1 MTSVVFMGTPS
12 SAVPTLQL
20 LAGQC
25 EVRAVITRPDRPK
38 GRSGAPEP
46 PPVKAAAREM
56 GLEVIQPGSRL
67 ELDASLAGLSPYQ
80 VGVVVAFGQILS
92 GQAISV
98 AEVGNLNVHFSLLP
112 WWRGAAPVAHA
123 IMAGDEMTGVTIIEI
138 DDGLDTGG
146 VLTAQAIDIRPGENA
161 GQLTDRLASA
171 GARLI
176 ASVLDGYAAGS
187 LTPVPQVDEGMTYA
201 SKLEPADRELRIE
214 MGADEFV
221 NRVRGLAPKPGA
233 YLTLDGVRTRILDAA
248 VASDDVDPGRWEL
261 VDSRPL
267 VGLAGGSVELRML
280 QPAGKRAMTG
290 VEWGRG
296 RKTSRGRSGGESPSR
311 WPTP

>member
-1 MTSVVFMGTPS
+1 VTSVVFMGTPS

-112 WWRGAAPVAHA
+112 RWRGAAPVAHA

-161 GQLTDRLASA
+161 GQLTDRLASV
-171 GARLI
+171 GARLVV
-176 ASVLDGYAAGS
+176 SVVDGYAGGS

-201 SKLEPADRELRIE
+201 SKLEPADRELRVE

-221 NRVRGLAPKPGA
+221 NRVRGLAPRPGA
-233 YLTLDGVRTRILDAA
+233 HLTLDGVRTRILDAA
-248 VASDDVDPGRWEL
+248 VARDDVDPGRWEL
-261 VDSRPL
+261 IDSKPL
-267 VGLAGGSVELRML
+267 VGLARGSVELRML

-296 RKTSRGRSGGESPSR
+296 RKTSRGRVGG
-311 WPTP
+311 

>member
-1 MTSVVFMGTPS
+1 MGTPS

-25 EVRAVITRPDRPK
+25 DVRAVITRPDRPR

-46 PPVKAAAREM
+46 PPIKAAAREL

-92 GQAISV
+92 GQALSV
-98 AEVGNLNVHFSLLP
+98 AAVGNLNVHFSLLP
-112 WWRGAAPVAHA
+112 RWRGAAPVAHA

-138 DDGLDTGG
+138 DEGLDTGG

-161 GQLTDRLASA
+161 GQLTERLASV
-171 GARLI
+171 GARLVV
-176 ASVLDGYAAGS
+176 SVLDGYAGGS

-201 SKLEPADRELRIE
+201 SKLEPADRELRVE
-214 MGADEFV
+214 MEADDFV

-233 YLTLDGVRTRILDAA
+233 HLAIDGVRTRILGAA
-248 VASDDVDPGRWEL
+248 VAATVIEPGRWEL

-267 VGLAGGSVELRML
+267 VGLTRGSVELVQV
-280 QPAGKRAMTG
+280 QPAGRRPMTG

-296 RKTSRGRSGGESPSR
+296 RQASGGSAGG
-311 WPTP
+311 